1 MTHIPQLIIDLAVIL
16 GVAAVVTYVF
26 RKINQPVVLGYIV
39 AGIIVGPYTHPFFS
53 IVDVN
58 SLKTLAE
65 LGVIFLM
72 FALGLEFSFRRL
84 AKVGISAAGTAI
96 IQIIFMISIGL
107 LTAKLLGWSNMDSIF
122 LGCMIAISSTTIIIK
137 AFEELGLKNK
147 RFAELVFGILIV
159 EDLAAILMLV
169 ALTNISMTASFN
181 GLELLIASGKLA
193 VVVGAWF
200 LIGMFLV
207 PRFVK
212 KVGQQKNNEM
222 LVVVAIALCLGL
234 VALASYFNYSVALGA
249 FIMGSIIAESPEA
262 KHIEHLV
269 QPLKDLFG
277 AVFFVSVG
285 MLLDPSAIINNLSTI
300 LVISFV
306 IILGKMS
313 SVTLGS
319 IVTGQRI
326 PVAVQSGFSL
336 AQIGEFSFIIAT
348 LGTAFKVIDSK
359 LYPIIVAASTITTFT
374 TPYLIKYSLTSAS
387 NVENI
392 IPKKL
397 MNYINNYI
405 NWFQKFSI
413 VEEKQKTNNLK
424 ILKWLLNL
432 IVLITIYSLV
442 SVFLEPQINIY
453 IESEKLANFFSWLTA
468 FILGAP
474 STWAMLNIFTCDT
487 KNIHSKSSMRGKA
500 IIQFLVR
507 IITLL
512 IIGFLS
518 LNFIP
523 SIITLSVIIV
533 ISLIFLKFFRR
544 QVSAYYI
551 WFEDKFK
558 SNFNQESNSSNLEH
572 VNSSLAPWDA
582 HLIEIIIPYNS
593 FLAGKKISDTN
604 IRDQY
609 GINIVGLLRNQNL
622 FISPQPNETIFPQ
635 DILLCFATDE
645 EIEKFKK
652 DLEFSS
658 NTQNKAKE
666 IMDYCLQKFIIK
678 NDSSLNGKLIKD
690 TNISEKY
697 HCTIVGIE
705 RNNIR
710 IKSPKANCELFEN
723 DILWIVGENH
733 MLEELRDNI

>member
-1 MTHIPQLIIDLAVIL
+1 MSHIPQLIIDLAVIL

-84 AKVGISAAGTAI
+84 TKVGVSAAGTAI
-96 IQIIFMISIGL
+96 IQILFMISIGL

-169 ALTNISMTASFN
+169 ALTNISLTSSFN

-207 PRFVK
+207 PRFVR

-222 LVVVAIALCLGL
+222 LVVVAIGLCLGL
-234 VALASYFNYSVALGA
+234 VALAAYFNYSVALGA

-285 MLLDPSAIINNLSTI
+285 MLLDPTAIINNFTAI
-300 LVISFV
+300 IIISAV
-306 IILGKMS
+306 IIIGKMS
-313 SVTLGS
+313 SVTIGS
-319 IVTGQRI
+319 IFTGQRI
-326 PVAVQSGFSL
+326 TVAVQSGFSL

-348 LGTAFKVIDSK
+348 LGISFKVIDTK
-359 LYPIIVAASTITTFT
+359 LYPIIVTASTITTFT
-374 TPYLIKYSLTSAS
+374 TPYLIKYSLNGAEK
-387 NVENI
+387 VEKM
-392 IPKKL
+392 IPSKFRD
-397 MNYINNYI
+397 YINNYI

-413 VEEKQKTNNLK
+413 VEEKQNTYNLK
-424 ILKWLLNL
+424 IIKWSLNL
-432 IVLITIYSLV
+432 IAIITIYSII
-442 SVFLEPQINIY
+442 SVFLEPQISSY
-453 IESEKLANFFSWLTA
+453 IQSEKLSKFLAWLTA
-468 FILGAP
+468 FILAAP
-474 STWAMLNIFTCDT
+474 STWAMLNCFYCDT
-487 KNIHSKSSMRGKA
+487 STINSKSSMRGKA
-500 IIQFLVR
+500 IILFLVR

-512 IIGFLS
+512 VIGFLS

-523 SIITLSVIIV
+523 SLITLSVVIIV
-533 ISLIFLKFFRR
+533 SIIFLIFFRR
-544 QVSAYYI
+544 QVSHYYS
-551 WFEDKFK
+551 WFEEKFK
-558 SNFNQESNSSNLEH
+558 ANFNQEATTSSLEQ

-582 HLIEIIIPYNS
+582 HLIEIPVPHSS
-593 FLAGKKISDTN
+593 FLAGKKIIDID
-604 IRDQY
+604 IREQY
-609 GINIVGLLRNQNL
+609 GVNIVGILRSENL
-622 FISPQPNETIFPQ
+622 FISPQPTEIIFPQ

-645 EIEKFKK
+645 EIDKFKI
-652 DLEFSS
+652 DLEKSAEL
-658 NTQNKAKE
+658 NAKAKE
-666 IMDYCLQKFIIK
+666 ILDYCLQKFIIK
-678 NDSSLNGKLIKD
+678 KDSYLNGLLIKD
-690 TNISEKY
+690 TNISEKF
-697 HCTIVGIE
+697 HCTIVGVE

-710 IKSPKANCELFEN
+710 IKSPKANCLLQEN
-723 DILWIVGENH
+723 DILWIVGENE
-733 MLEELRDNI
+733 MLEDLRNSI

>member
-1 MTHIPQLIIDLAVIL
+1 MSHIPQLIIDLAVIL

-84 AKVGISAAGTAI
+84 TKVGVSAAGTAI
-96 IQIIFMISIGL
+96 IQILFMISIGL

-169 ALTNISMTASFN
+169 ALTNISLTSSFN

-207 PRFVK
+207 PRFVR

-222 LVVVAIALCLGL
+222 LVVVAIGLCLGL
-234 VALASYFNYSVALGA
+234 VALAAYFNYSVALGA

-285 MLLDPSAIINNLSTI
+285 MLLDPTAIINNFTAI
-300 LVISFV
+300 IIISAV
-306 IILGKMS
+306 IIIGKMS
-313 SVTLGS
+313 SVTIGS
-319 IVTGQRI
+319 IFTGQRI

-348 LGTAFKVIDSK
+348 LGISFKVIDTK
-359 LYPIIVAASTITTFT
+359 LYPIIVTASTITTFT
-374 TPYLIKYSLTSAS
+374 TPYLIKYSLNGAEK
-387 NVENI
+387 VEKM
-392 IPKKL
+392 IPSKFRD
-397 MNYINNYI
+397 YINNYI

-413 VEEKQKTNNLK
+413 VEEKQNTYNLK
-424 ILKWLLNL
+424 IIKWSLNL
-432 IVLITIYSLV
+432 IAIITIYSII
-442 SVFLEPQINIY
+442 SVFLEPQISSY
-453 IESEKLANFFSWLTA
+453 IQSEKLSKFLAWLTA
-468 FILGAP
+468 FILAAP
-474 STWAMLNIFTCDT
+474 STWAMLNCFYCDT
-487 KNIHSKSSMRGKA
+487 STINSKSSMRGKA
-500 IIQFLVR
+500 IILFLVR

-512 IIGFLS
+512 VIGFLS

-523 SIITLSVIIV
+523 SLITLSVVIIV
-533 ISLIFLKFFRR
+533 SIIFLIFFRR
-544 QVSAYYI
+544 QVSHYYS
-551 WFEDKFK
+551 WFEEKFK
-558 SNFNQESNSSNLEH
+558 ANFNQEATTSSLEQ

-582 HLIEIIIPYNS
+582 HLIEIPVPHSS
-593 FLAGKKISDTN
+593 FLAGKKIIDID
-604 IRDQY
+604 IREQY
-609 GINIVGLLRNQNL
+609 GVNIVGILRSENL
-622 FISPQPNETIFPQ
+622 FISPQPTEIIFPQ

-645 EIEKFKK
+645 EIDKFKI
-652 DLEFSS
+652 DLEKSAEL
-658 NTQNKAKE
+658 NAKAKE
-666 IMDYCLQKFIIK
+666 ILDYCLQKFIIK
-678 NDSSLNGKLIKD
+678 KDSYLNGLLIKD
-690 TNISEKY
+690 TNISEKF
-697 HCTIVGIE
+697 HCTIVGVE

-710 IKSPKANCELFEN
+710 IKSPKANCLLQEN
-723 DILWIVGENH
+723 DILWIVGENE
-733 MLEELRDNI
+733 MLEDLRNSI

>member
-666 IMDYCLQKFIIK
+666 IMDYCLQKFIVK